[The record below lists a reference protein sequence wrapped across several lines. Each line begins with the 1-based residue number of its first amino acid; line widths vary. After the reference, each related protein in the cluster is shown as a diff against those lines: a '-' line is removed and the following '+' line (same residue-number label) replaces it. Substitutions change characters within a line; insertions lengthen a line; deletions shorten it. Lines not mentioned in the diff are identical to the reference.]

1 MFFTHHSIKN
11 NLNPCIKTEP
21 VTNGVDAVICVCLVT
36 SPIAVTGSGFSV
48 GALRLRLG
56 QCILPIAFH
65 RKLSSLTQLTVL
77 QHNINSSIDS
87 FTLKL
92 KFLIG
97 FISNSLFFQSIF
109 LWFLPPL
116 CDGQFLSS
124 VFNNFSFSSTC
135 FWDMPSVY
143 LFLFMTSFLCCLS
156 VFFYN
161 LSNSVAVST
170 SLLLFPFLSYVS
182 FLTVSPS
189 VSYLFSCFCLPVSAI
204 SGSLIMLSV
213 PLSLSLLSTLTITI
227 T

>member
-1 MFFTHHSIKN
+1 M
-11 NLNPCIKTEP
+11 NLY
-21 VTNGVDAVICVCLVT
+21 
-36 SPIAVTGSGFSV
+36 
-48 GALRLRLG
+48 
-56 QCILPIAFH
+56 
-65 RKLSSLTQLTVL
+65 
-77 QHNINSSIDS
+77 
-87 FTLKL
+87 
-92 KFLIG
+92 
-97 FISNSLFFQSIF
+97 F

-124 VFNNFSFSSTC
+124 VFNIFSFSSTC

-213 PLSLSLLSTLTITI
+213 PLSLSLLSTLRLLQLLYLWIWFFCHFLSLLPSFYIFSTNFYDVALSLLFHRNWSPTYVSNLVWCILCLYLFCHAVLTFSAFL
-227 T
+227 